1 MKITILSTAYPLR
14 GGISH
19 FNGLLYKEL
28 IKENEVN
35 VITFS
40 RQYPSVLFPG
50 KSQTEEENEIEKIP
64 SEQLVDSI
72 NPFNW
77 FKIGKRIK
85 INAPDILIFKYWMPF
100 FAPCFGTI
108 SKIVKKNRKTQ
119 ILVICDN
126 VISHERKPAEI
137 ILTKYFFNS
146 ADYFVLLSQK
156 VKDDLLQIKPG
167 AKYKV
172 LPHPIYSNF
181 GDPVSKEE
189 AKKKLNLAD
198 EKLILFFGFIRD
210 YKGLDILLNA
220 MPELKEKINL
230 KLAVAGEFYT
240 SKEKYLSLISRL
252 NLKDHVYLY
261 TDFIPTSEVKFY
273 FSACDA
279 VVLPY
284 KNATQSGI
292 VQIAMNFKKP
302 VIATN
307 VGGISEVVLD
317 GKTGF
322 IVEKENPSALADA
335 VFRFYSEKRESEFI
349 MNIEAEAKKYSW
361 EKFADGLFE
370 LASGSNPK
378 RTDDN

>member
-28 IKENEVN
+28 IKKNEVN

-40 RQYPSVLFPG
+40 RQYPSLLFPG

-64 SEQLVDSI
+64 SKQLVDSI

-77 FKIGKRIK
+77 IKAGKRIK
-85 INAPDILIFKYWMPF
+85 KDQPDLLIFKYWMPF

-108 SKIVKKNRKTQ
+108 SRIAKKNGKTK

-126 VISHERKPAEI
+126 VISHERKPEEI
-137 ILTKYFFNS
+137 TLTKYFFSS

-156 VKDDLLQIKPG
+156 VKDDLLKIKPG
-167 AKYKV
+167 AKYRV

-181 GDPVSKEE
+181 GDPISKEE

-230 KLAVAGEFYT
+230 NLAVAGEFYT
-240 SKEKYLSLISRL
+240 NKEKYLGLISRL

-261 TDFIPTSEVKFY
+261 TDFIPTSEVKYY

-284 KNATQSGI
+284 KDATQSGI

-349 MNIEAEAKKYSW
+349 MNIEVEAKKYSW
-361 EKFADGLFE
+361 ETFAEGLIE
-370 LASGSNPK
+370 LASGN
-378 RTDDN
+378 RQ

>member
-137 ILTKYFFNS
+137 TLTKYFFNS

-261 TDFIPTSEVKFY
+261 TDFIPTSEVKYY

>member
-28 IKENEVN
+28 IKKNEVN

-77 FKIGKRIK
+77 IKIGNRIK
-85 INAPDILIFKYWMPF
+85 KDKPDLLIFKYWMPF

-108 SKIVKKNRKTQ
+108 ARIAKKNGKTK

-137 ILTKYFFNS
+137 TLTKYFFSS
-146 ADYFVLLSQK
+146 ADYFILLSQK
-156 VKDDLLQIKPG
+156 VKDDLLKVKPE
-167 AKYKV
+167 AKYRI

-181 GDPVSKEE
+181 GNPVSKEE

-230 KLAVAGEFYT
+230 KLAVAGEFY
-240 SKEKYLSLISRL
+240 SNKEKYLGLISRL
-252 NLKDHVYLY
+252 NLKDHVYLF
-261 TDFIPTSEVKFY
+261 TDFIPTSEVKYY

-284 KNATQSGI
+284 KDATQSGI

-349 MNIEAEAKKYSW
+349 MNIEAESKKYSW
-361 EKFADGLFE
+361 EKFAEGLIE
-370 LASGSNPK
+370 LASGN
-378 RTDDN
+378 R